1 MARAPI
7 YNIGQTVYLAESAA
21 LGFLEAYIIK
31 EIAYQPSGKIVY
43 TLATSLKQPS
53 AVQTIGDRVTGQRA
67 LPIKFYEEDLIG
79 YEQALD
85 ACIANLQNQLTALQR
100 LRQGL
105 T

>member
-1 MARAPI
+1 MAVAPI
-7 YNIGQTVYLAESAA
+7 YSIGQTVYLAESAA

-31 EIAYQPSGKIVY
+31 GIAYQPSGKIVY

-85 ACIANLQNQLTALQR
+85 SCIANLQNQLAALQR

>member
-1 MARAPI
+1 MTKAPL
-7 YNIGQTVYLAESAA
+7 YDIGQTVYLKESAA
-21 LGFLEAYIIK
+21 LGFLEAYLVK
-31 EIAYQPSGKIVY
+31 NMEYQPSGRLVY
-43 TLATSLKQPS
+43 TLVTSLKSPA

-67 LPIKFYEEDLIG
+67 LPIRFCEEDLIG

-85 ACIANLQNQLTALQR
+85 TCIVNLQNQLAVLQR